1 MKIIKQ
7 QTNDRFEVNNKAWK
21 FRIIAFLVFKLQ
33 SGKDFAYK
41 QKRQ

>member
-7 QTNDRFEVNNKAWK
+7 EINDCFEVNNKAWK
-21 FRIIAFLVFKLQ
+21 FRIMAFLVFKLQ
-33 SGKDFAYK
+33 SGKGFDYK